1 LALSTVASDRFV
13 AGTTYRWTSSPA
25 AADFRAPYER
35 KARTGCRSRGVS
47 RKSKSR
53 KRHHSPYS
61 RGPHELKARAG
72 FRSRDVLKESHPTFP
87 WMRHGQKARVGSELG
102 TKSMGN
108 RSTVRAFCTE
118 ARATAI
124 ASPHA
129 FEARAGPPWKPS
141 PRAETILTFV
151 ENTYEIPIVLIKH
164 DTSSDCQTGQLH
176 LLCRLPT

>member
-1 LALSTVASDRFV
+1 MRIYTLSEAVSFRFPY
-13 AGTTYRWTSSPA
+13 GICTTRDLSIFRSCKHPS

-35 KARTGCRSRGVS
+35 KARTGCRSRRVS

-87 WMRHGQKARVGSELG
+87 WMRHGQKARMGSELG

-108 RSTVRAFCTE
+108 RSAVRAFCTE
-118 ARATAI
+118 ARA
-124 ASPHA
+124 SYSN
-129 FEARAGPPWKPS
+129 RKPTCIRS
-141 PRAETILTFV
+141 PRGTAMKTFPSCRNYPHICRKYIR
-151 ENTYEIPIVLIKH
+151 NT
-164 DTSSDCQTGQLH
+164 DCANQT
-176 LLCRLPT
+176 